1 VLPKLNS
8 QQRNYKVSKML
19 EMKMLKPIKANARQY
34 TLGFVDS
41 NFLRG
46 VIRSLRSEGFI
57 SDALQG
63 SGG

>member
-1 VLPKLNS
+1 
-8 QQRNYKVSKML
+8 
-19 EMKMLKPIKANARQY
+19 MLKPIKANARQY
-34 TLGFVDS
+34 TLGFVD
-41 NFLRG
+41 NNLLRG